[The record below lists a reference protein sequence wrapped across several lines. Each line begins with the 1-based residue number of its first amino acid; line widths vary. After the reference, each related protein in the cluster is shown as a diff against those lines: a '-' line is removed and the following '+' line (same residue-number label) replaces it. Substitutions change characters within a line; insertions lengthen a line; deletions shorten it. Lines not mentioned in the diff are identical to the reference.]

1 MRISDWSSDVC
12 SSDLVGD
19 VVEEDAQLVDMLT
32 DKAAVE
38 LSSPVAGRVLKIHGV
53 AGDKIAVGGAL
64 VTLETDASASESS
77 AAETAPATPAASQTI
92 PAIGST
98 PASGA
103 SPALVNGNDSPAR
116 SYPPDSASRS
126 EEHTSELQYLMRIS
140 YTV

>member
-1 MRISDWSSDVC
+1 
-12 SSDLVGD
+12 
-19 VVEEDAQLVDMLT
+19 MLT

-77 AAETAPATPAASQTI
+77 AAETAPATPAASQTK

-98 PASGA
+98 PASVA
-103 SPALVNGNDSPAR
+103 SPALVNGNDS
-116 SYPPDSASRS
+116 RS
-126 EEHTSELQYLMRIS
+126 EERRVGKECVSTCRSRWSPYH
-140 YTV
+140 

>member
-77 AAETAPATPAASQTI
+77 AAETAPATPAASQAK
-92 PAIGST
+92 PAIGSN
-98 PASGA
+98 PARVA
-103 SPALVNGNDSPAR
+103 SPALVNGNDSPA
-116 SYPPDSASRS
+116 SSAPPDRS
-126 EEHTSELQYLMRIS
+126 EKRRVGQDGVSN
-140 YTV
+140 

>member
-77 AAETAPATPAASQTI
+77 AAETAPATPAASQTK

-98 PASGA
+98 PDRKSTRLN
-103 SPALVNGNDSPAR
+103 SS
-116 SYPPDSASRS
+116 
-126 EEHTSELQYLMRIS
+126 H
-140 YTV
+140 